1 MKKHTIFLFQGD
13 SITDGM
19 RGRNGDPNHCMG
31 HGYAFSAASFLAA
44 GNAELQPSF
53 LNRGVSG
60 DTSAMVLARWDS
72 DALSLHPDVLSLLV
86 DVVGRQNHGVALFFP
101 FTNLLLKLFRVHIRF
116 LPVDCDLQYTPPAR
130 IFTVIPIFARFR
142 RTCRRGQKKRSPPV
156 LRIQIKGREISWL
169 SYRVTASRYQRPK
182 AGISGALLIIRFKN
196 EAGAEIFP

>member
-31 HGYAFSAASFLAA
+31 HGYAFSVASFPAA

-86 DVVGRQNHGVALFFP
+86 GVVVRQNHGIALFFP

-116 LPVDCDLQYTPPAR
+116 LPVDCEL
-130 IFTVIPIFARFR
+130 
-142 RTCRRGQKKRSPPV
+142 K
-156 LRIQIKGREISWL
+156 L
-169 SYRVTASRYQRPK
+169 
-182 AGISGALLIIRFKN
+182 
-196 EAGAEIFP
+196 

>member
-19 RGRNGDPNHCMG
+19 RGRNGDPNLCMG
-31 HGYAFSAASFLAA
+31 HGYAFSVASFLAA

-72 DALSLHPDVLSLLV
+72 DALSL
-86 DVVGRQNHGVALFFP
+86 FFP

-116 LPVDCDLQYTPPAR
+116 LPVDCDLQYTPPSPA
-130 IFTVIPIFARFR
+130 FSTVIPIFARFR
-142 RTCRRGQKKRSPPV
+142 RTCRRGQKKRFSPPYCAFR
-156 LRIQIKGREISWL
+156 L
-169 SYRVTASRYQRPK
+169 K
-182 AGISGALLIIRFKN
+182 AGRS
-196 EAGAEIFP
+196 AGCHTELPPPDTSVPKPEFPEPC

>member
-19 RGRNGDPNHCMG
+19 RGRNGDPNLCMG
-31 HGYAFSAASFLAA
+31 HGYAFSVASFLAA

-86 DVVGRQNHGVALFFP
+86 GVVVRQNHGVALFFS

-116 LPVDCDLQYTPPAR
+116 LPVDCDLQYTPPSPA
-130 IFTVIPIFARFR
+130 FSTVIPIFARFR
-142 RTCRRGQKKRSPPV
+142 RTCRRGQKKRFSPPYCAFR
-156 LRIQIKGREISWL
+156 L
-169 SYRVTASRYQRPK
+169 K
-182 AGISGALLIIRFKN
+182 AGRS
-196 EAGAEIFP
+196 AGCHTELPPPDTSVPKPEFPEPC